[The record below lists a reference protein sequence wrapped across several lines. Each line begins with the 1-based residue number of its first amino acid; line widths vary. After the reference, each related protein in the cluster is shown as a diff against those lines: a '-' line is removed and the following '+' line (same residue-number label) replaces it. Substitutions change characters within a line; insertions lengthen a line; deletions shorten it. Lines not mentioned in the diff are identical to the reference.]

1 MEKKD
6 IRIIILNII
15 LLLTLSMC
23 SQKDVVASE
32 LDDLRNKVEVADQE
46 LSIIQSNLSNLNN
59 TIINHTL
66 SLESTN
72 EELARVS
79 KDIEEKQSELDKA
92 KEEITS
98 ITNEMELVYEN
109 AGKQA
114 RTIQTSSVNNYLV
127 FILNSDDFNDLVKRF
142 NSISKL
148 MAANE
153 QSLRELEKNKKEYEE
168 LIKFLEK
175 QEKKLLTKQSSFET
189 IKQKQID
196 EETILNKEVEEYNTK
211 LVESKLKAES
221 LMKDLEL
228 LNSQLSA
235 NEAIR
240 LNSYIASI
248 SNVNLSEAEL
258 SLLTSNKNLSSNQQL
273 LLKGFIA
280 KIGIPYVWG
289 GESMAEGGYDC
300 SGLMQA
306 VYAEIGINIPR
317 VSQDQQNVGIEVD
330 KNNLAVG
337 DLIFFGR
344 PATHVA
350 VYIGNNLYIEA
361 PEPGK
366 TIQYNT
372 YNPTRV
378 TNARRILPLNQV
390 GM

>member
-6 IRIIILNII
+6 IRIIILNIL

-23 SQKDVVASE
+23 NQKDVSADE
-32 LDDLRNKVEVADQE
+32 IEDLRNKVQVADQE
-46 LSIIQSNLSNLNN
+46 LTVIQSNLSNLNN
-59 TIINHTL
+59 SIINHTL

-72 EELARVS
+72 EELGKVS
-79 KDIEEKQSELDKA
+79 EEVVEKQSELSKA
-92 KEEITS
+92 NEEIEKLTKE
-98 ITNEMELVYEN
+98 IELVYEN
-109 AGKQA
+109 AGVQA
-114 RTIQTSSVNNYLV
+114 RTIQTSSANNYLV
-127 FILNSDDFNDLVKRF
+127 FIINSDDFNDLVKRF

-153 QSLRELEKNKKEYEE
+153 QSLKDLEKNKKEYEE
-168 LIKFLEK
+168 LVVFLGK
-175 QEKKLLTKQSSFET
+175 QEKKLLTKQTSYET
-189 IKQKQID
+189 LKSKQLEEESNLKQ
-196 EETILNKEVEEYNTK
+196 EVDAYNLK
-211 LVESKLKAES
+211 LVDSKVLAEG
-221 LMKDLEL
+221 LIKDLEL
-228 LNSQLSA
+228 LNSQLA
-235 NEAIR
+235 AEDALR
-240 LNSYIASI
+240 LTSYINI
-248 SNVNLSEAEL
+248 TNVNLSESEIN
-258 SLLTSNKNLSSNQQL
+258 LLTSNKNLSSKQQL
-273 LLKGFIA
+273 LLKGFIS

-306 VYAEIGINIPR
+306 VYAEIGINLPR

-330 KNNLAVG
+330 KNNLVVG

-372 YNPTRV
+372 YNATRV
-378 TNARRILPLNQV
+378 TNARRILTSNQV
-390 GM
+390 GL